1 MTEALLS
8 VAGLSVNYGHIEAV
22 RDVDLALQAG
32 QVTTLVGANGAGK
45 STTLLALSGLLKPKA
60 GSIRFE
66 GEELT
71 KLPTHKIVERGL
83 VQVAEGRAI
92 LTTLTVRE
100 NLELGAYRRK
110 DRAAIASDLERVLA
124 LFPRLEERIGGLAGN
139 LSGGEQQMLA
149 IGRALLAK
157 PRLLLLDEPSM
168 GLAPI
173 IVQDI
178 FRKLREINADGL
190 TIFLVEQNVRQALKI
205 AERAYVLENGH
216 VVLEGSG
223 RELLDEP
230 SMGLA
235 PIIVQDIFRTLREIH
250 RDGLTIFLVEQ
261 NVRQALRLAAHAY
274 VLETGRVVL
283 EGAGHELLDE
293 PRVQQ
298 AYLGG

>member
-1 MTEALLS
+1 MSALLEVRDLE
-8 VAGLSVNYGHIEAV
+8 VAYGHIEAV
-22 RDVDLALQAG
+22 QGISFEVHSGEIR
-32 QVTTLVGANGAGK
+32 TLVGANGAGK

-71 KLPTHKIVERGL
+71 TLPTHKIVERGL

-110 DRAAIASDLERVLA
+110 DRAAIAGDLERVLA

-173 IVQDI
+173 VVQDI
-178 FRKLREINADGL
+178 FRKLREINTDGL

-205 AERAYVLENGH
+205 ATHGYVIENGKI
-216 VVLEGSG
+216 VLDGSG
-223 RELLDEP
+223 DELLHDP
-230 SMGLA
+230 KVLA
-235 PIIVQDIFRTLREIH
+235 
-250 RDGLTIFLVEQ
+250 
-261 NVRQALRLAAHAY
+261 
-274 VLETGRVVL
+274 
-283 EGAGHELLDE
+283 
-293 PRVQQ
+293 
-298 AYLGG
+298 AYLGS